1 MEKSLFG
8 SVLQLLRDQNLEAR
22 IKAGLSGSA
31 EAPQEPDE
39 LAEVAAAGAEPR
51 DFQKDVRSWNPQ
63 LPTWRRS
70 PKP

>member
-8 SVLQLLRDQNLEAR
+8 SVLQLLRDQNLETR

>member
-1 MEKSLFG
+1 MEKSVFG
-8 SVLQLLRDQNLEAR
+8 SVLQLLRDQNLETR
-22 IKAGLSGSA
+22 INAGRSGSA
-31 EAPQEPDE
+31 EAPQEPHE

-63 LPTWRRS
+63 LPTWRRG